1 MKGSSS
7 VHLWG
12 ISSGASMEAMNIKVF
27 MEAMNIKVYERQG
40 ISRVHKSRQCR
51 MPPKQP
57 LQSQRGHMARW
68 PLKCIY

>member
-1 MKGSSS
+1 MKGDEYQA

-12 ISSGASMEAMNIKVF
+12 ISSSAS
-27 MEAMNIKVYERQG
+27 MEAMNIKVYERNG

-51 MPPKQP
+51 MLLKQP